1 MLRAAARAL
10 RRRPEAA
17 QVAAF
22 LRAAALPDGSFRDR
36 AGQGDLYYTV
46 FGLQALIA
54 LRGGQGAERGGRD
67 ALRGG
72 QGAERGGSPDPLR
85 KDAACGGALAR
96 GGSGEPPRN
105 SLSSEPA
112 AIRPEPA
119 AIRPEPAAEA
129 AGDLIF
135 RAEPYLRS
143 FGVGVSLDFVHTACL
158 ARCWALVAGRGP
170 DAETRRA
177 VLARIETWRSADG
190 GYNPAPG
197 AAAGTAYAG
206 FLALGACED
215 LDARVPDET
224 GLARS
229 LTGLRSADDGY
240 ANTPAAAR
248 GSTAAT
254 AAAIVTLMELG
265 RDVDSRTTGW
275 LLAQHG
281 PEGGFRAMPAAPIPD
296 LLSTATALHALA
308 RAGVSLDEIRQPCRE
323 FVEGLWA
330 DDGGFRGHWADDAAD
345 CEYTFYGLLALGR
358 LAS

>member
-1 MLRAAARAL
+1 
-10 RRRPEAA
+10 
-17 QVAAF
+17 VAAF

-46 FGLQALIA
+46 FGLQILDA
-54 LRGGQGAERGGRD
+54 LRRDPDAERGDRD

-72 QGAERGGSPDPLR
+72 SPDP
-85 KDAACGGALAR
+85 
-96 GGSGEPPRN
+96 PPN
-105 SLSSEPA
+105 NAST
-112 AIRPEPA
+112 
-119 AIRPEPAAEA
+119 
-129 AGDLIF
+129 
-135 RAEPYLRS
+135 EPYLRS
-143 FGVGVSLDFVHTACL
+143 FGAGAPLDFVHTACL
-158 ARCWALVAGRGP
+158 ARCWALVARRGP

-177 VLARIETWRSADG
+177 ILARLETWRSADG

-197 AAAGTAYAG
+197 AAAGTVYAS
-206 FLALGACED
+206 FLALGAYED
-215 LDARVPDET
+215 FDARVPDET

-229 LTGLRSADDGY
+229 LAGLRSADGGY

-254 AAAIVTLMELG
+254 AAAIVTLKELG
-265 RDVDSRTTGW
+265 QRADGRATGW

-330 DDGGFRGHWADDAAD
+330 DDGGFRGHWADDAID
-345 CEYTFYGLLALGR
+345 CEYTFYGLLALGH
-358 LAS
+358 LAE

>member
-17 QVAAF
+17 RVAAF
-22 LRAAALPDGSFRDR
+22 LRAAALPDGIFPDR

-54 LRGGQGAERGGRD
+54 LRGD
-67 ALRGG
+67 
-72 QGAERGGSPDPLR
+72 QGAERGGSLD
-85 KDAACGGALAR
+85 
-96 GGSGEPPRN
+96 PPRN
-105 SLSSEPA
+105 GLSGEPA
-112 AIRPEPA
+112 AIRS
-119 AIRPEPAAEA
+119 EPAAEA
-129 AGDLIF
+129 AGDLVF

-143 FGVGVSLDFVHTACL
+143 FGPGVSLDFVHTACL

-177 VLARIETWRSADG
+177 ILARIETWRSADG

-197 AAAGTAYAG
+197 AAAGTAYAN

-215 LDARVPDET
+215 FAARVPDET

-229 LTGLRSADDGY
+229 LAGLRSADGGY

-254 AAAIVTLMELG
+254 AAAIVTLVELG
-265 RDVDSRTTGW
+265 
-275 LLAQHG
+275 QHG

-308 RAGVSLDEIRQPCRE
+308 QAGVSLDDIRRPCRE

-330 DDGGFRGHWADDAAD
+330 DDGGFRGHWADDATD
-345 CEYTFYGLLALGR
+345 CEYTFYGLLALGH
-358 LAS
+358 AAE